1 MTPGVY
7 FFILILLF
15 LLKMIVDD
23 ILILFVGGVK
33 PFEILIDGLM
43 MYESIHKVIGI
54 IG

>member
-7 FFILILLF
+7 FFILILF

-33 PFEILIDGLM
+33 PFEVLIDGLM